1 MTSMQP
7 YRIKTVTEYHRLLG
21 LPKPEHPL
29 VSVIDVGAVRPP
41 EMEGPISLVFDF
53 YTISV
58 KRDFNARIKYG
69 QQDCD
74 FDEGVLFC
82 MAPGQVWS
90 VEIDQKAN
98 NHASGWMII
107 IHPDFL
113 WNTQLAKTIKQ
124 YGYFGYSVSEALYLS
139 EKEEN
144 MVTGIARNIEQ
155 EYHSS
160 IDKFSHSVIIAHL
173 EVILTYADRFYQRQF
188 ITRRISSNQILNRV
202 DEILSDYFNTEA
214 LIKKESSP
222 VVYIADLLN
231 LSPGYLSELL
241 KSLTG
246 QNMQQH
252 IHNKLIEKAKEQLS
266 CSNLSVSE
274 IAYGLGFEHLQS
286 FSKLFKAKTKLSPL
300 AFRASFN

>member
-202 DEILSDYFNTEA
+202 DEILSDYFNNEG

>member
-202 DEILSDYFNTEA
+202 DEILSDYFNNEA